1 MSNDHL
7 AGVLDGVNS
16 MVKQY
21 QDEHARLRAEL
32 EQARRDLD
40 QSDRVAN
47 ILGRDFRAMRAERD
61 AIQEELTVARQVHSS
76 FPGCPD
82 ASEVIAGQAL
92 RLEELMRRVA
102 SAEAERDAMRAERD
116 AVAES
121 NATFDRV
128 THKARTIALQREVE
142 SLKMKLAMSERD
154 LDVVSADGRL
164 RTEERDA
171 ATARAEAAE
180 ARATEMHRRAQS
192 AEGFR
197 DRSFRYQR
205 HLIETSMERDQER
218 SRRERA
224 EARAER
230 AERACVDIFNA
241 FATSKSIDQAVSVR
255 NAWALGREIVV
266 RELDAKCSKENMP

>member
-92 RLEELMRRVA
+92 RLEELTRRVA
-102 SAEAERDAMRAERD
+102 SAEAERDATRAE
-116 AVAES
+116 
-121 NATFDRV
+121 
-128 THKARTIALQREVE
+128 
-142 SLKMKLAMSERD
+142 
-154 LDVVSADGRL
+154 
-164 RTEERDA
+164 
-171 ATARAEAAE
+171 
-180 ARATEMHRRAQS
+180 
-192 AEGFR
+192 
-197 DRSFRYQR
+197 
-205 HLIETSMERDQER
+205 
-218 SRRERA
+218 
-224 EARAER
+224 
-230 AERACVDIFNA
+230 
-241 FATSKSIDQAVSVR
+241 
-255 NAWALGREIVV
+255 
-266 RELDAKCSKENMP
+266 